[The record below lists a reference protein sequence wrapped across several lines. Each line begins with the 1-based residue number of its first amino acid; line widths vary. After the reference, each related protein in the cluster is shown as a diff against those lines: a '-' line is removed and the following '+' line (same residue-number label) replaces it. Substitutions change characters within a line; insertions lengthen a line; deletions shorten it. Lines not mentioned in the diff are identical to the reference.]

1 MSSGISKDTASRR
14 LIRRETHSSRA
25 VPSIVAASLLIAVF
39 LWLALESVL
48 WLLKDQPVLASPAQM
63 LRWLIELPAN
73 TTQAG
78 MVAAGAGLG
87 IVALLLLGLALGSGR
102 RQRRALGSARA
113 AVVVDH
119 EVIAAAV
126 SKAARRAAGLAP
138 GQVTTTV
145 GGRSVRVQVRLTSG
159 EPLAVEDIQA
169 AVDGELAA
177 YALDRPVRSSV
188 HILNEGA
195 VGQ

>member
-1 MSSGISKDTASRR
+1 MSQDPITRR
-14 LIRRETHSSRA
+14 LVRRETHSSRA
-25 VPSIVAASLLIAVF
+25 VPSIVAAVLLIAAC

-48 WLLKDQPVLASPAQM
+48 WLLKERPLLASPAQ
-63 LRWLIELPAN
+63 LSGWLIGLPAS
-73 TTQAG
+73 TTPLG
-78 MVAAGAGLG
+78 MVATGIGLG
-87 IVALLLLGLALGSGR
+87 ILALMLLGLALGTGR
-102 RQRRALGSARA
+102 RQRRALGSGRA

-126 SKAARRAAGLAP
+126 SGKVRRVACLAP

-145 GGRSVRVQVRLTSG
+145 GGRSVRVQVRPTSG
-159 EPLAVEDIQA
+159 EPLAPEDLQA
-169 AVDGELAA
+169 AVDGELAT
-177 YALDRPVRSSV
+177 YALDRPARSSV

>member
-1 MSSGISKDTASRR
+1 MSKDVTIRR
-14 LIRRETHSSRA
+14 LVRRENHSSRA
-25 VPSIVAASLLIAVF
+25 VPSIVVASLLMVAS

-48 WLLKDQPVLASPAQM
+48 WLLKDQPLLASPAEM
-63 LRWLIELPAN
+63 FRWLIELPAN
-73 TTQAG
+73 TTPTAL
-78 MVAAGAGLG
+78 VASGAGLG
-87 IVALLLLGLALGSGR
+87 ILALVLFGLAFGRAR
-102 RQRRALGSARA
+102 RQRLTLGSQRA

-126 SKAARRAAGLAP
+126 SRKVRRPAGLAP

-145 GGRSVRVQVRLTSG
+145 GGRSVRVQVRPTSG
-159 EPLAVEDIQA
+159 EPLVPAGIQA
-169 AVDGELAA
+169 TVDGELAA

-188 HILNEGA
+188 NILNEGA

>member
-1 MSSGISKDTASRR
+1 MSKDATIRR
-14 LIRRETHSSRA
+14 LVRRETHSSRA
-25 VPSIVAASLLIAVF
+25 VPSIVTATLVAAVS

-48 WLLKDQPVLASPAQM
+48 WLLKDQPLLASPAQM
-63 LRWLIELPAN
+63 FRWLIELPAN

-87 IVALLLLGLALGSGR
+87 TLALVLFGVAFGRGR
-102 RQRRALGSARA
+102 RQRRSIAGGRA

-126 SKAARRAAGLAP
+126 SRKVRRATGLAP

-145 GGRSVRVQVRLTSG
+145 GGRTVRVQVRPTSG
-159 EPLAVEDIQA
+159 EPLVAADIQET
-169 AVDGELAA
+169 VDGELAA
-177 YALDRPVRSSV
+177 YAMDRPLRSSV

>member
-1 MSSGISKDTASRR
+1 MSKDVTIRR
-14 LIRRETHSSRA
+14 LVRRETHSSRA
-25 VPSIVAASLLIAVF
+25 VPSIVVASLLMVAS

-48 WLLKDQPVLASPAQM
+48 WLLKDQPLLASPAEM
-63 LRWLIELPAN
+63 FRWVIELPAN
-73 TTQAG
+73 TTPTG
-78 MVAAGAGLG
+78 LVASGAGLG
-87 IVALLLLGLALGSGR
+87 ILALVLFGLAFGRGR
-102 RQRRALGSARA
+102 RQRRTLVSQRA

-126 SKAARRAAGLAP
+126 SRKVRRAAGLAP

-145 GGRSVRVQVRLTSG
+145 GGRSVRVQVRPTSG
-159 EPLAVEDIQA
+159 EPLVPADIQST
-169 AVDGELAA
+169 VDGELAA

-188 HILNEGA
+188 NILNEGA

>member
-1 MSSGISKDTASRR
+1 MSKDAASRR
-14 LIRRETHSSRA
+14 LTRRETHSSRA
-25 VPSIVAASLLIAVF
+25 IPSIVTASLLIAVF
-39 LWLALESVL
+39 LWLTLEAVL
-48 WLLKDQPVLASPAQM
+48 WLLKDQPLLASPAQ
-63 LRWLIELPAN
+63 LLEWLIGLPVN

-87 IVALLLLGLALGSGR
+87 ILALVLLGLALGTGR
-102 RQRRALGSARA
+102 RQRRALGSERA

-126 SKAARRAAGLAP
+126 SRTARRAAGLAP

-145 GGRSVRVQVRLTSG
+145 GGRSVRVQVRPTSG
-159 EPLAVEDIQA
+159 EPLVMEDIQA

-177 YALDRPVRSSV
+177 YALERPVRSTV
-188 HILNEGA
+188 QILNEGA

>member
-1 MSSGISKDTASRR
+1 MSKDVTIRR

-25 VPSIVAASLLIAVF
+25 VPSIVVASLLMVAS

-48 WLLKDQPVLASPAQM
+48 WLLKDQPLLASPAEM
-63 LRWLIELPAN
+63 FRWVIELPAN
-73 TTQAG
+73 TTPTG
-78 MVAAGAGLG
+78 LVASGAGLG
-87 IVALLLLGLALGSGR
+87 ILALVLFGLAFGRGR
-102 RQRRALGSARA
+102 RQRRTLVSQRA

-126 SKAARRAAGLAP
+126 SRKVRRAAGLAP

-145 GGRSVRVQVRLTSG
+145 GGRSVRVQVRPTSG
-159 EPLAVEDIQA
+159 EPLVPADIQST
-169 AVDGELAA
+169 VDGELAA

-188 HILNEGA
+188 NILNEGA